1 LLLIFIVL
9 FLFYLTMFPYTI
21 IFIVLFDKKVTAIV
35 AGVLFYFVSFFLI
48 FVTTADYLSSITT
61 KKIFSLFP
69 SISFTNILSI
79 LGM

>member
-1 LLLIFIVL
+1 
-9 FLFYLTMFPYTI
+9 MFPYTI

-79 LGM
+79 LGMWSANNIHIGLKNLK